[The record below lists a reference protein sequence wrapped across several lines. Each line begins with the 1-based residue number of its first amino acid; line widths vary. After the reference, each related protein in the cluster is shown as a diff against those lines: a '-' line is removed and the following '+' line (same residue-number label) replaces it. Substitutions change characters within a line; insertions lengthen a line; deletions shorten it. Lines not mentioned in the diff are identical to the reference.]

1 MKFERKRYLEA
12 NGEISGYITGIQ
24 HANMYGFTKQN
35 PSCYE
40 VCSNEVSTKQR
51 KVDVDGRQISVY
63 KLGVE
68 ISKENKGELQV
79 TTFEE

>member
-1 MKFERKRYLEA
+1 
-12 NGEISGYITGIQ
+12 
-24 HANMYGFTKQN
+24 
-35 PSCYE
+35 

-68 ISKENKGELQV
+68 RESNWDLQRRGRQC
-79 TTFEE
+79 EGMAWY